1 MLHYPVSY
9 FLSFFKFSCEKN
21 SEETHFDNFKPVL
34 FGRAAAGHYSV
45 RSDIQS
51 ALWRQPKIGDV
62 LNILQDHFVTN
73 TIKHHSLSLDL
84 QTLDTEIDSDKALA
98 RTTYDLTFLLP
109 LFDQLLAPENAVQ
122 TYRFTKSGAVALTI
136 VALGSYSEDVRKA
149 ACHVLSRFYYHLEA
163 RQTGKDNLLWL
174 RFIKAVCK
182 GTAVLENYML
192 NSFAAIFLSRMALV
206 LTQPGHVM
214 YVPVSQYL
222 GAKSTLD
229 FSGIPE
235 LYTFLHSSD
244 VNYKDHRSFI
254 LEVIRDGLRTERD
267 FEVALRSMAFKLIME
282 LFDCGVSDL
291 ETKRLILEVFKKSC
305 HIFSAVQMLCTSY
318 GFLSWLY
325 CVTRNISEETV
336 NALLPLVIDIVLV
349 IGRTVQYEKSLDISI
364 IGLILL
370 HVVHEFLKFISDES
384 VVISLLKSIDL
395 LLDCTPNFFNHQSLE
410 NIIMHVD
417 SKYCE
422 YLLKHRCKY
431 STYSDENVLEKDVN
445 YYVKQLTIKWI
456 TVSEKQ

>member
-1 MLHYPVSY
+1 MRYTILCFVY
-9 FLSFFKFSCEKN
+9 FSCEKN
-21 SEETHFDNFKPVL
+21 AEETCFDNFKPL
-34 FGRAAAGHYSV
+34 LWGRAATGHYSV

-84 QTLDTEIDSDKALA
+84 HSSDIEISSDKTLGH
-98 RTTYDLTFLLP
+98 TTYDLTFLLP

-122 TYRFTKSGAVALTI
+122 TYRFTKSGAISLTI
-136 VALGSYSEDVRKA
+136 VALGSYSENVRKA

-174 RFIKAVCK
+174 RFITAVCK
-182 GTAVLENYML
+182 GAAVLDNFML
-192 NSFAAIFLSRMALV
+192 NSFAAIFLARMGLV

-214 YVPVSQYL
+214 YVPLSQYL
-222 GAKSTLD
+222 GAKSALD
-229 FSGIPE
+229 FTGIPE

-244 VNYKDHRSFI
+244 VNYKDHRNFI
-254 LEVIRDGLRTERD
+254 LEVIRDGLRTEKD

-282 LFDCGVSDL
+282 LFNSSVCDL

-305 HIFSAVQMLCTSY
+305 SIFSAVQLLCSSY

-325 CVTRNISEETV
+325 CLTRNITEENM
-336 NALLPLVIDIVLV
+336 NALLPLLIDIVLV
-349 IGRTVQYEKSLDISI
+349 IVRTVQYEKSLDISI

-370 HVVHEFLKFISDES
+370 HIVDEFLKFITEDN
-384 VVISLLKSIDL
+384 VMILLLQSIDL
-395 LLDCTPNFFNHQSLE
+395 LLDCMPHFFSQQCLE
-410 NIIMHVD
+410 SIIMHTEN
-417 SKYCE
+417 KYCE

-431 STYSDENVLEKDVN
+431 TASLEENVSEKDVS
-445 YYVKQLTIKWI
+445 YYLKQLTFKWI
-456 TVSEKQ
+456 MVS